1 MYLVLC
7 VFNRACVVQFTALPL
22 NTVVKPQAQASFE
35 YSFMPAQ
42 PMAGRPFGLVI
53 LLNYISAEVGMNWL
67 FKIYMVLALTRFKN
81 EQNPTGCEQVPAE
94 N

>member
-1 MYLVLC
+1 MYLLLC
-7 VFNRACVVQFTALPL
+7 VLSRARIAQFTALPL

-53 LLNYISAEVGMNWL
+53 LLNYVSAEVGIN
-67 FKIYMVLALTRFKN
+67 
-81 EQNPTGCEQVPAE
+81 
-94 N
+94 

>member
-1 MYLVLC
+1 MYSVVLTALC
-7 VFNRACVVQFTALPL
+7 FNGACAVQFTALPL

-53 LLNYISAEVGMNWL
+53 LLNYINAEVGMD
-67 FKIYMVLALTRFKN
+67 
-81 EQNPTGCEQVPAE
+81 
-94 N
+94 